1 MGRRAYGPSRP
12 ALPFSPPVG
21 RPGAARS
28 TWAW

>member
-1 MGRRAYGPSRP
+1 
-12 ALPFSPPVG
+12 VG